1 MKIVKLV
8 SPEFLIAD
16 VSEFFHP
23 VHMRGKQGLNMDQ
36 TDQTDFQEYYYIVS
50 SLHRQYS
57 IIGECI
63 GWATNTWKERGQ
75 TGKKD

>member
-1 MKIVKLV
+1 
-8 SPEFLIAD
+8 
-16 VSEFFHP
+16 
-23 VHMRGKQGLNMDQ
+23 MRGKQWLNMDQ
-36 TDQTDFQEYYYIVS
+36 TDQRGFQEYYFIVS

-75 TGKKD
+75 TGKRTNIPSQSRCSCLNQKWGLQ

>member
-1 MKIVKLV
+1 
-8 SPEFLIAD
+8 
-16 VSEFFHP
+16 
-23 VHMRGKQGLNMDQ
+23 MRGKQWLNMDQ
-36 TDQTDFQEYYYIVS
+36 TDQRGFQEYYFIVS